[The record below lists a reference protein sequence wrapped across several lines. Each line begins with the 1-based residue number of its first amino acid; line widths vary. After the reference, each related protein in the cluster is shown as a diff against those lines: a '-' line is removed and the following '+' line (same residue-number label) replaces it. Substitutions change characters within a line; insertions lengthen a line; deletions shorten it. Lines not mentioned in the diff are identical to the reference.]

1 MTRKFAAVVLS
12 AAVMLSMSSCQER
25 VPTEDVNEVNAPSM
39 STGSEQMQSE
49 VSHGANVGSA
59 AVGEESAG
67 TDAPSSSEASSA
79 AAVGTQGEE
88 AVPTEE
94 EAKKIVSTALQNAK
108 ICNDLVKAEYRVDGS
123 VSIKDGS
130 PAIDLSE
137 VQFNTL
143 DEMQDFVTSSLE
155 EGSLT
160 LDLSEAKF
168 KTVAEMEDFIRTSF
182 DQKAAQEILFPK
194 VKAKP
199 NRDVDGTI
207 YASAV
212 GWGFQ
217 LTRWEWKEDTMVILE
232 REPAKIVAEMETLFY
247 GIVGESKKQQLTV
260 VKEDGRWCCTDSFIE
275 KLE

>member
-1 MTRKFAAVVLS
+1 MTRKFVAILVGV
-12 AAVMLSMSSCQER
+12 AVMMSVSSCQER
-25 VPTEDVNEVNAPSM
+25 VSTEDVNEANAPSM

-49 VSHGANVGSA
+49 VSHGTNAGSA
-59 AVGEESAG
+59 AVGEESGGA
-67 TDAPSSSEASSA
+67 DASSSPEVAGA
-79 AAVGTQGEE
+79 QGEE
-88 AVPTEE
+88 SVPTEE
-94 EAKKIVSTALQNAK
+94 EAKKIVSTVLQNAK
-108 ICNDLVKAEYRVDGS
+108 ICNDLLRAEYRVDGS
-123 VSIKDGS
+123 VSMEDGS
-130 PAIDLSE
+130 SPIELSE

-143 DEMQDFVTSSLE
+143 DEMQDFVTSSLK

-207 YASAV
+207 YAPAV
-212 GWGFQ
+212 GQGSS

-232 REPAKIVAEMETLFY
+232 REPAKIVAEMETVFY

>member
-1 MTRKFAAVVLS
+1 MMRNVAAIFIGV
-12 AAVMLSMSSCQER
+12 AVMIFVSSCQER
-25 VPTEDVNEVNAPSM
+25 ASTEGINEVNNPSM
-39 STGSEQMQSE
+39 SIDSEQIPTE
-49 VSHGANVGSA
+49 VSHGMDEGFA

-67 TDAPSSSEASSA
+67 TGTPSGLEVSSA
-79 AAVGTQGEE
+79 ASVGTQGEE
-88 AVPTEE
+88 EIPTEE
-94 EAKKIVSTALQNAK
+94 DAKSIVSTALQNAK
-108 ICNDLVKAEYRVDGS
+108 ICNDLVRAEYRVYGS

-168 KTVAEMEDFIRTSF
+168 KTVAEMENFIRTSF
-182 DQKAAQEILFPK
+182 DQKTAQEILSPK

-207 YASAV
+207 YAPAV

-247 GIVGESKKQQLTV
+247 GIVGEGKKQQLTV
-260 VKEDGRWCCTDSFIE
+260 VKEDGHWCCTDSFIE

>member
-1 MTRKFAAVVLS
+1 MMRKFATIFVGVAVIIFV
-12 AAVMLSMSSCQER
+12 SSCQER
-25 VPTEDVNEVNAPSM
+25 VSPEDINKVNDPGM
-39 STGSEQMQSE
+39 STDSEQMQSE
-49 VSHGANVGSA
+49 VSHGMNTSFA
-59 AVGEESAG
+59 AGGKESAG
-67 TDAPSSSEASSA
+67 TDAPSSLEESNVVSI
-79 AAVGTQGEE
+79 GTQGEE
-88 AVPTEE
+88 AIPTEE
-94 EAKKIVSTALQNAK
+94 DAKRIVSTVLQNAK
-108 ICNDLVKAEYRVDGS
+108 ICNDLVRAEYRVDGS

-143 DEMQDFVTSSLE
+143 DEMQDFITSSLE

-168 KTVAEMEDFIRTSF
+168 KTIAEMENFIKNSF
-182 DQKAAQEILFPK
+182 DQETAQEILFPK

-232 REPAKIVAEMETLFY
+232 REPAKIVAELSL
-247 GIVGESKKQQLTV
+247 IH
-260 VKEDGRWCCTDSFIE
+260 I
-275 KLE
+275 